1 MVDAHFTFATS
12 TFDDSA
18 DVRAQNV
25 NGIVGHSLAQWLAGE
40 LRGLGFTV
48 SEPWAED
55 HGWDFDIGHDGAR
68 YLCAC
73 SLVDGDAPPSEGHVS
88 LQKHRTLMDKFKG
101 RNRYTPDDAVA
112 AAIRSILAGYS
123 HITDVLIEA

>member
-1 MVDAHFTFATS
+1 MVDAHFTFATT

-18 DVRAQNV
+18 DVRAQTV
-25 NGIVGHSLAQWLAGE
+25 NGIVGHTLAAWLAVE
-40 LRGLGFTV
+40 LRQLGFVV

-73 SLVDGDAPPSEGHVS
+73 SLVNGDALPHEGHVS

-101 RNRYTPDDAVA
+101 RNRYGSDDAVA
-112 AAIRSILAGYS
+112 GAIRSILAGHP
-123 HITDVLIEA
+123 HITNVAIET